1 MDSNHSQSK
10 LENIEVLI
18 LSFENEIVTTPLR

>member
-18 LSFENEIVTTPLR
+18 LSFENEIVTNSLR

>member
-1 MDSNHSQSK
+1 MDSNQSQSK

-18 LSFENEIVTTPLR
+18 LSSENEILTTSLR

>member
-18 LSFENEIVTTPLR
+18 LSFENEIVTTHLR

>member
-18 LSFENEIVTTPLR
+18 LSFENEIVITHLR

>member
-18 LSFENEIVTTPLR
+18 LSFENEIVTTSLR

>member
-1 MDSNHSQSK
+1 MDSNQSQSK

-18 LSFENEIVTTPLR
+18 LSSENEIVTTSLR

>member
-1 MDSNHSQSK
+1 MDSNQSQSK

-18 LSFENEIVTTPLR
+18 LSSENEIVKTSLR